1 MAGGFFSA
9 WLIGENSLVTECA
22 LVPASVLCL
31 PRRLAINFHDALLP
45 ADAGVH
51 ASAWAVAN
59 SANRH
64 GADRHGTN
72 RHGTNRHGTNRHGDQ
87 SEREPGLQAGR
98 PGFIP

>member
-64 GADRHGTN
+64 G
-72 RHGTNRHGTNRHGDQ
+72 TNRHGDQ